1 MATEISVPDIG
12 DFESVEIIE
21 ILVKPGDTIKKNDP
35 VVTLESDKSS
45 VEVPSPFAGKIS
57 ALKVKIGDKVSTG
70 SVLALIEDE
79 KAKVEQQSS
88 EQEKE
93 KTKPLVLKEDDVLP
107 ETEKIIKE
115 AESTIPQTSLE
126 SSTVQPIQIDEIT
139 KVDELK
145 VDKEETAEDKLV
157 IVQDKLLRTMAE
169 MENQRRRFEK
179 EKQEA
184 FEFGGFNFA
193 GESLS
198 LLDNIDRAIMSFR
211 NDENLKNNKDLN
223 KIIDGIE
230 VVKKDLVSIFKK
242 NGIESIECINKKF
255 DPNFHQA
262 MLEVEDN
269 TKEPGTVVQEIQKG
283 YMMKDRL
290 LRPSLVSVTKKREE
304 KLEKTT
310 NDDKKTDKKSEKKW
324 LFCL

>member
-1 MATEISVPDIG
+1 MTRTEKKEQDK
-12 DFESVEIIE
+12 
-21 ILVKPGDTIKKNDP
+21 ILP
-35 VVTLESDKSS
+35 EDKS
-45 VEVPSPFAGKIS
+45 KTQ
-57 ALKVKIGDKVSTG
+57 K
-70 SVLALIEDE
+70 
-79 KAKVEQQSS
+79 S
-88 EQEKE
+88 EQAEK
-93 KTKPLVLKEDDVLP
+93 KT
-107 ETEKIIKE
+107 T
-115 AESTIPQTSLE
+115 
-126 SSTVQPIQIDEIT
+126 PI
-139 KVDELK
+139 
-145 VDKEETAEDKLV
+145 KEETPEEKLKTT
-157 IVQDKLLRTMAE
+157 QEKLLRTMAE

-193 GESLS
+193 AESLL
-198 LLDNIDRAIMSFR
+198 LLDNIDRAIISFK
-211 NDENLKNNKDLN
+211 NDEVLKNNKDLN

-310 NDDKKTDKKSEKKW
+310 KDDKKTDKKSENK
-324 LFCL
+324 

>member
-1 MATEISVPDIG
+1 MTKADKETETK
-12 DFESVEIIE
+12 EEIQ
-21 ILVKPGDTIKKNDP
+21 NNN
-35 VVTLESDKSS
+35 
-45 VEVPSPFAGKIS
+45 
-57 ALKVKIGDKVSTG
+57 
-70 SVLALIEDE
+70 
-79 KAKVEQQSS
+79 KVE
-88 EQEKE
+88 EK
-93 KTKPLVLKEDDVLP
+93 
-107 ETEKIIKE
+107 
-115 AESTIPQTSLE
+115 
-126 SSTVQPIQIDEIT
+126 
-139 KVDELK
+139 
-145 VDKEETAEDKLV
+145 KEETTEDKLV

-193 GESLS
+193 SESLS

-310 NDDKKTDKKSEKKW
+310 NDDKKTDKKSGKK
-324 LFCL
+324 

>member
-1 MATEISVPDIG
+1 MTKADKKKETETLS
-12 DFESVEIIE
+12 ETKEEIQ
-21 ILVKPGDTIKKNDP
+21 NNN
-35 VVTLESDKSS
+35 
-45 VEVPSPFAGKIS
+45 
-57 ALKVKIGDKVSTG
+57 
-70 SVLALIEDE
+70 
-79 KAKVEQQSS
+79 KVE
-88 EQEKE
+88 K
-93 KTKPLVLKEDDVLP
+93 K
-107 ETEKIIKE
+107 
-115 AESTIPQTSLE
+115 
-126 SSTVQPIQIDEIT
+126 
-139 KVDELK
+139 
-145 VDKEETAEDKLV
+145 KEETAEDKLV

-198 LLDNIDRAIMSFR
+198 ILDNIDRAIMSFR

-269 TKEPGTVVQEIQKG
+269 TKEPGTVIQEIQKG

-304 KLEKTT
+304 KVEKTT
-310 NDDKKTDKKSEKKW
+310 KDDKKEQKK
-324 LFCL
+324 